1 MVLFMVVLGLMGEII
16 LAAEL
21 MELGEADF
29 KELERHPGGLLALTE
44 MPVELLAADQTD
56 DGGLGGDDG
65 GGRRVAVEAIGVVCD
80 DVARRCGLDHLAGAM
95 AVAHHVVEAAHLD
108 VAQEAGGGSFGLG
121 GLACREAGRTAVAQ
135 TVVAQ
140 VVQGLGIMCLV
151 IHNSRVF
158 CCEVIQ
164 KGTKKPPARPKNCPP
179 RVQL

>member
-65 GGRRVAVEAIGVVCD
+65 GGGRVAVEAIGEISD
-80 DVARRCGLDHLAGAM
+80 DVARGCGLDHLAGAV
-95 AVAHHVVEAAHLD
+95 AVAHHVVEAARLD
-108 VAQEAGGGSFGLG
+108 VAQEAGGGSLGLD
-121 GLACREAGRTAVAQ
+121 GLAGREAGRTAVAQ

-151 IHNSRVF
+151 IHNSHVF